1 MRLECQYSEPEIERS
16 QSERKEGEGR
26 ALAGSRLDEAQSL
39 FVDKRSDYECWKGKE
54 CQGHENIEV
63 QNEVGEVKVPGGCS
77 VEVWSSFR
85 ATEDVVPNDVPRN
98 DRQPSIC
105 YAVEENDGNLGRDE

>member
-1 MRLECQYSEPEIERS
+1 M
-16 QSERKEGEGR
+16 
-26 ALAGSRLDEAQSL
+26 
-39 FVDKRSDYECWKGKE
+39 
-54 CQGHENIEV
+54 
-63 QNEVGEVKVPGGCS
+63 PGGCS